1 MLNRFVSS
9 TVSLIMLIPPIRD
22 FLILLSFSGL
32 LGISLFVTAPGQR
45 DGTFS
50 SLYSSRFYLSAHKC
64 HACPLTWKKKGFCKG
79 AWKTA
84 VPCPYPLPVE
94 QNREKALLHNGSFRG
109 CPVLQVLLHFPQ
121 SGGLPFQS
129 VCHAGRRYVTENPP
143 AYAVFVFSAVPSKG
157 FLRLPGRL
165 AVLQNV

>member
-1 MLNRFVSS
+1 
-9 TVSLIMLIPPIRD
+9 MLIPPFRD
-22 FLILLSFSGL
+22 VLILLSFSGL

-45 DGTFS
+45 DGTVS
-50 SLYSSRFYLSAHKC
+50 SLYSFRFYLSVHKR
-64 HACPLTWKKKGFCKG
+64 HACPPTWKRKGFYKG
-79 AWKTA
+79 AWKTG

-109 CPVLQVLLHFPQ
+109 CPVLQALLHFLQ

-143 AYAVFVFSAVPSKG
+143 VYVVFGFGTVPSKG
-157 FLRLPGRL
+157 FLRLPGCL
-165 AVLQNV
+165 PVLQNV